1 MNNGNV
7 LLGFLAGISA
17 GAVLGVLFAPDK
29 GSATRNK
36 IVRQG
41 DEYVGEV
48 KGKLNS
54 LVSGITEKVDNGLQ
68 QATRMVDK
76 TKSRIEADDNKYSVL
91 NK

>member
-1 MNNGNV
+1 MNNGTV

-48 KGKLNS
+48 KGKIDN
-54 LVSGITEKVDNGLQ
+54 LVNGITEKFDNGLE
-68 QATRMVDK
+68 QATRMVEK
-76 TKSRIEADDNKYSVL
+76 TKSRVEADDNKYSV
-91 NK
+91 NIK